1 MAIESISSISS
12 LEQAGLSS
20 VMPGGNSQQAFSTQ
34 LLAEFNQVNQK
45 MLHAEA
51 TLQDFAAGKSGNIHH
66 VMLALEDA
74 KLSFQ
79 LLAQMRN
86 KLLEG
91 YQEVLRMQI

>member
-1 MAIESISSISS
+1 MSLESIQSA
-12 LEQAGLSS
+12 L
-20 VMPGGNSQQAFSTQ
+20 MTGGNLEIAPMDKAITPGFSEQ
-34 LLAEFNQVNQK
+34 LLAEFSSVNSK
-45 MLHAEA
+45 MVNAEA
-51 TLQDFAAGKSGNIHH
+51 ALQDFAAGKSSNIHH

-79 LLAQMRN
+79 LLTQVRN